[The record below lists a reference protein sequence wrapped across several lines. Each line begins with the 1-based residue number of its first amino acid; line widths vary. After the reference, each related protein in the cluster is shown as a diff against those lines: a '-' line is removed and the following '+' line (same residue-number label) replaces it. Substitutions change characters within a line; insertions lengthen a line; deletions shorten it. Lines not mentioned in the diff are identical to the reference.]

1 MAISFGI
8 LSKDEWRKLGWIDR
22 CRCRATKLRSEEGI
36 LLLYRVDGKRGEKEK
51 LSLAVP
57 KTPLDRK

>member
-1 MAISFGI
+1 MANSFGI

-22 CRCRATKLRSEEGI
+22 GSRATKLRSEEGI